1 MVPLLGALP
10 SAPTHRRYTT
20 GRDLPHAPIA
30 EETARM
36 TDFPIARI
44 CAGAFPGPGVRTNV
58 RSRRKETWRGW
69 LGRRF

>member
-44 CAGAFPGPGVRTNV
+44 CAALALACHSLRA
-58 RSRRKETWRGW
+58 
-69 LGRRF
+69 